1 METGTGGARVLVA
14 ADGVGPESE
23 ALAAE
28 DIGPE
33 SEEVATEDVVDPL
46 LSVDNSNPLLSVAQD
61 SQEPDEVIVV
71 LAADGMVPDSQEV
84 AADGVALDSQEPDEG
99 ITPELLELPPD
110 SMEVVL
116 DSQEVAADGVAL
128 DSQAPDEGIMPELLE
143 LPLDSMDVVP
153 DSMEVV
159 PDSLPPGAFV
169 CGRCGLVHEDRE
181 AWNRAHSRFHPCP
194 SCGPRGLLHRRHA
207 RPHQGG
213 ASRMEYES

>member
-1 METGTGGARVLVA
+1 METGNARVLVP
-14 ADGVGPESE
+14 ADGVGSESE

-46 LSVDNSNPLLSVAQD
+46 LSVENSNPLLSVVQD

-110 SMEVVL
+110 SMEVV
-116 DSQEVAADGVAL
+116 
-128 DSQAPDEGIMPELLE
+128 
-143 LPLDSMDVVP
+143 P
-153 DSMEVV
+153 DS
-159 PDSLPPGAFV
+159 
-169 CGRCGLVHEDRE
+169 
-181 AWNRAHSRFHPCP
+181 
-194 SCGPRGLLHRRHA
+194 
-207 RPHQGG
+207 
-213 ASRMEYES
+213 